1 MMRLQRVVSTR
12 WLTTALVLSSCWMLG
27 ECASETQTEAAG
39 ARKLPREVLAV
50 RQAVRKQLMQKTDNP
65 LLQRMQREHKGT
77 DVLAFQLPTR
87 SRPIEVHRSG
97 GPMWRLS
104 ALTAERVGQVPVLL
118 LLGRATV
125 KRKPTLGGQLF
136 VVALCDPKRPE
147 RTRICMMFT
156 TLVPGEKSEAKRGS

>member
-1 MMRLQRVVSTR
+1 
-12 WLTTALVLSSCWMLG
+12 
-27 ECASETQTEAAG
+27 
-39 ARKLPREVLAV
+39 
-50 RQAVRKQLMQKTDNP
+50 
-65 LLQRMQREHKGT
+65 
-77 DVLAFQLPTR
+77 
-87 SRPIEVHRSG
+87 
-97 GPMWRLS
+97 MWRLS
-104 ALTAERVGQVPVLL
+104 ALTAERVGQVPVVL

>member
-1 MMRLQRVVSTR
+1 MAFARLHV
-12 WLTTALVLSSCWMLG
+12 
-27 ECASETQTEAAG
+27 
-39 ARKLPREVLAV
+39 
-50 RQAVRKQLMQKTDNP
+50 QAVRKQLMQKTDNP

-87 SRPIEVHRSG
+87 SRPNEVHRSG

-104 ALTAERVGQVPVLL
+104 ALTAERVGQVPVVL

>member
-1 MMRLQRVVSTR
+1 MMRSQRVVSTR
-12 WLTTALVLSSCWMLG
+12 WLATAVVLSSCWMLG
-27 ECASETQTEAAG
+27 ECASEAQTETAG

-50 RQAVRKQLMQKTDNP
+50 QQAVRKQLMQKTANP

-104 ALTAERVGQVPVLL
+104 ARTAEQVGQVPVVVV
-118 LLGRATV
+118 LGRATA

-136 VVALCDPKRPE
+136 VVALCDPKRPA

-156 TLVPGEKSEAKRGS
+156 TSVPVEKPEVKRGY